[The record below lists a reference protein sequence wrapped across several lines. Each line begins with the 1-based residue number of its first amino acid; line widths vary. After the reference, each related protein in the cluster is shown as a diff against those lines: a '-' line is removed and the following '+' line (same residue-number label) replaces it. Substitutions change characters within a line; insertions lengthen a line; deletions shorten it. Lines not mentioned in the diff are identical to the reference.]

1 MVLVSHLKLC
11 ATELDFLEKKFLPQ
25 KLGKIGKMGPRW
37 VKNRVFSIYWK
48 IWSLIFAIINLIYD
62 VNLYC
67 FLCSCT
73 NPIFGK
79 IFVPEIWAKM
89 FSVNQI
95 SGFFNQPYLQKKSMK
110 QPDFLHVDTNSHKLK
125 AKQKVFEW
133 AWSEMGLASMDCI
146 SRIN

>member
-1 MVLVSHLKLC
+1 MFDRAGFSGKKIS
-11 ATELDFLEKKFLPQ
+11 ATKNGQNWEN
-25 KLGKIGKMGPRW
+25 GSKMGQ
-37 VKNRVFSIYWK
+37 KHGSIYWK
-48 IWSLIFAIINLIYD
+48 SWSLIFAIINLISD

-79 IFVPEIWAKM
+79 IFIPEIWAKM

-95 SGFFNQPYLQKKSMK
+95 SGFFNQPYLQKKSIK
-110 QPDFLHVDTNSHKLK
+110 WPDFLHVDTNSHKLK